1 MLRAKVAQSSA
12 NPVSVEIKGRS
23 YTSMLGGI
31 SLPLDADTVF
41 GTAASLVVKSATD
54 RPVYASISVKAP
66 PQPGVSLAEV
76 SGAFRIARQIYDFET
91 GRRIDRFRT
100 ARVNDRYV
108 VVLRGSSAAD
118 GGRTQV
124 MMKDPVPAGFQI
136 ESVITPYVREES
148 FDWLPRLS
156 DVDVTEINDD
166 AFFAA
171 NLSNLQ
177 RTDTMTVA
185 YVIRATT
192 PGAYL
197 ATQAVM
203 EDMYAP
209 ERTGSS
215 SGMPVTV
222 LP

>member
-1 MLRAKVAQSSA
+1 
-12 NPVSVEIKGRS
+12 
-23 YTSMLGGI
+23 
-31 SLPLDADTVF
+31 
-41 GTAASLVVKSATD
+41 LVVQSATD
-54 RPVYASISVKAP
+54 RPLYASISVQAP
-66 PQPGVSLAEV
+66 PKPGVSLAEV
-76 SGAFRIARQIYDFET
+76 SGAFRIARQIYDFDT
-91 GRRIDRFRT
+91 GRRIDRFRK
-100 ARVNDRYV
+100 ARVNERYV
-108 VVLRGSSAAD
+108 VVLRGSSATD
-118 GGRTQV
+118 MGRTQV

-136 ESVITPYVREES
+136 ESVITPYLREES

-171 NLSNLQ
+171 NLSYLR

-209 ERTGSS
+209 ESSGSS
-215 SGMPVTV
+215 SGLPVTV